1 MIVYDVTF
9 GFHKKLQVDVAYAP
23 FIERYHPFLLDVK
36 KYDIKKGRPKLA
48 AWIEEMDKIEAY
60 KQTRHDPKELVE
72 IYKKRFLVF
81 PVSYTL
87 FQSKVSSKTISI

>member
-1 MIVYDVTF
+1 
-9 GFHKKLQVDVAYAP
+9 
-23 FIERYHPFLLDVK
+23 
-36 KYDIKKGRPKLA
+36 
-48 AWIEEMDKIEAY
+48 MDKIEAY